1 MNDLVYS
8 LNGGLVTDQNKISTI
23 SKVDINS
30 IQKLIR
36 NYKQDL
42 ECFGEL
48 GFELQKI
55 AKTNKK
61 IYFLNEQQATLLL
74 TYMKNS
80 ESVRNAK
87 KVLVFA
93 FYQMKEKLRSLEQ
106 EQEKARFK
114 SLSDENQRLNSLNHH
129 QKIGYKSQLKQQK
142 EKYENKIKALK
153 YDLEN
158 KKELSFKRK
167 LSQKELL
174 ELRKI
179 LAKDYNIVCFKEWE
193 MSLFAEK
200 IGKNSVFEVVLN
212 KLEKEL
218 NYWKNYEK
226 YEEKWKKNI
235 KELKMKLVDKLK
247 KAYDYKKELYKAEK
261 GSSSKEY
268 HIENAEIFQDFIE
281 LELLQ
286 CEDIERRYFL
296 MQIYRY
302 GYQNIRSLNSKL
314 AFKAKLDNDDIN
326 FIKILKEAN
335 ILHALNEI
343 YTTKEVKKIAK
354 D

>member
-30 IQKLIR
+30 IQRLIR

-61 IYFLNEQQATLLL
+61 IYYLNEQQATLLL

-114 SLSDENQRLNSLNHH
+114 SLSDENLRLNSLNHH
-129 QKIGYKSQLKQQK
+129 QKIGYKSQLAQQK

-153 YDLEN
+153 YDLEH

-167 LSQKELL
+167 LSKEELL

-179 LAKDYNIVCFKEWE
+179 LARDYGMICIKEWE
-193 MSLFAEK
+193 FEFLAEK
-200 IGKNSVFEVVLN
+200 IALESTRMTTWDAVVK
-212 KLEKEL
+212 KLKQSL
-218 NYWKNYEK
+218 DYWQNYEE
-226 YEEKWKKNI
+226 YEEKWKKI
-235 KELKMKLVDKLK
+235 L
-247 KAYDYKKELYKAEK
+247 
-261 GSSSKEY
+261 
-268 HIENAEIFQDFIE
+268 
-281 LELLQ
+281 
-286 CEDIERRYFL
+286 RR
-296 MQIYRY
+296 
-302 GYQNIRSLNSKL
+302 
-314 AFKAKLDNDDIN
+314 
-326 FIKILKEAN
+326 
-335 ILHALNEI
+335 
-343 YTTKEVKKIAK
+343 
-354 D
+354 

>member
-30 IQKLIR
+30 IQRLIR

-61 IYFLNEQQATLLL
+61 IYYLNEQQATLLL

-114 SLSDENQRLNSLNHH
+114 SLSDENLRLNSLNHH
-129 QKIGYKSQLKQQK
+129 QKIGYKSQLAQQK

-153 YDLEN
+153 YDLEK

-167 LSQKELL
+167 LSKEELL

-179 LAKDYNIVCFKEWE
+179 LAKDYDIVCFKEWE
-193 MSLFAEK
+193 MSLVAEK
-200 IGKNSVFEVVLN
+200 IGKDTVFEAVVK

-218 NYWKNYEK
+218 DYWKNYEK
-226 YEEKWKKNI
+226 YEEKWKKI
-235 KELKMKLVDKLK
+235 L
-247 KAYDYKKELYKAEK
+247 
-261 GSSSKEY
+261 
-268 HIENAEIFQDFIE
+268 
-281 LELLQ
+281 
-286 CEDIERRYFL
+286 RR
-296 MQIYRY
+296 
-302 GYQNIRSLNSKL
+302 
-314 AFKAKLDNDDIN
+314 
-326 FIKILKEAN
+326 
-335 ILHALNEI
+335 
-343 YTTKEVKKIAK
+343 
-354 D
+354 

>member
-30 IQKLIR
+30 IQRLIR

-61 IYFLNEQQATLLL
+61 IYYLNEQQATLLL

-114 SLSDENQRLNSLNHH
+114 SLSDENLRLNSLNHH
-129 QKIGYKSQLKQQK
+129 QKIGYKSQLAQQK
-142 EKYENKIKALK
+142 EKYENEIKALK
-153 YDLEN
+153 YDLEHKN
-158 KKELSFKRK
+158 ELSFKRK

-179 LAKDYNIVCFKEWE
+179 LARDYGMICIKEWE
-193 MSLFAEK
+193 MSLVAEK
-200 IGKNSVFEVVLN
+200 IGKDTVFEAVLN

-218 NYWKNYEK
+218 KYWQNYEE
-226 YEEKWKKNI
+226 YEEKWKKI
-235 KELKMKLVDKLK
+235 L
-247 KAYDYKKELYKAEK
+247 
-261 GSSSKEY
+261 
-268 HIENAEIFQDFIE
+268 
-281 LELLQ
+281 
-286 CEDIERRYFL
+286 RR
-296 MQIYRY
+296 
-302 GYQNIRSLNSKL
+302 
-314 AFKAKLDNDDIN
+314 
-326 FIKILKEAN
+326 
-335 ILHALNEI
+335 
-343 YTTKEVKKIAK
+343 
-354 D
+354 

>member
-30 IQKLIR
+30 IQRLIR

-61 IYFLNEQQATLLL
+61 IYYLNEQQATLLL

-114 SLSDENQRLNSLNHH
+114 TLSDENLRLNSLNHH
-129 QKIGYKSQLKQQK
+129 QKIGYKSQLAQQK

-153 YDLEN
+153 YDLEH

-179 LAKDYNIVCFKEWE
+179 LARDYGILCIKEWE
-193 MSLFAEK
+193 MSLVAEK
-200 IGKNSVFEVVLN
+200 IGKDTVFEAVVK

-218 NYWKNYEK
+218 KYWKNYEK
-226 YEEKWKKNI
+226 YEEKWKKI
-235 KELKMKLVDKLK
+235 L
-247 KAYDYKKELYKAEK
+247 
-261 GSSSKEY
+261 
-268 HIENAEIFQDFIE
+268 
-281 LELLQ
+281 
-286 CEDIERRYFL
+286 RR
-296 MQIYRY
+296 
-302 GYQNIRSLNSKL
+302 
-314 AFKAKLDNDDIN
+314 
-326 FIKILKEAN
+326 
-335 ILHALNEI
+335 
-343 YTTKEVKKIAK
+343 
-354 D
+354 

>member
-30 IQKLIR
+30 IQRLIR

-61 IYFLNEQQATLLL
+61 IYYLNEQQATLLL

-114 SLSDENQRLNSLNHH
+114 TLSDENLRLNSLNHH
-129 QKIGYKSQLKQQK
+129 QKIGYKSQLAQQK
-142 EKYENKIKALK
+142 EKYENKIKALQ

-167 LSQKELL
+167 LSKEELL

-179 LAKDYNIVCFKEWE
+179 LAKDYDIVCFKEWE
-193 MSLFAEK
+193 FEFLAEK
-200 IGKNSVFEVVLN
+200 IALESTRMTTWDAVVK
-212 KLEKEL
+212 KLKQSL
-218 NYWKNYEK
+218 DYWQNYEE
-226 YEEKWKKNI
+226 YEEKW
-235 KELKMKLVDKLK
+235 
-247 KAYDYKKELYKAEK
+247 
-261 GSSSKEY
+261 
-268 HIENAEIFQDFIE
+268 
-281 LELLQ
+281 
-286 CEDIERRYFL
+286 R
-296 MQIYRY
+296 
-302 GYQNIRSLNSKL
+302 
-314 AFKAKLDNDDIN
+314 
-326 FIKILKEAN
+326 KILRR
-335 ILHALNEI
+335 
-343 YTTKEVKKIAK
+343 
-354 D
+354 

>member
-30 IQKLIR
+30 IQRLIR

-61 IYFLNEQQATLLL
+61 IYYLNEQQATLLL

-114 SLSDENQRLNSLNHH
+114 SLSDENLRLNSLNHH
-129 QKIGYKSQLKQQK
+129 QKIGYKSQLAQQK
-142 EKYENKIKALK
+142 EKYENKIKALQ
-153 YDLEN
+153 YDLEK

-167 LSQKELL
+167 LSKEELL

-179 LAKDYNIVCFKEWE
+179 LARDYGILCMKEWE
-193 MSLFAEK
+193 MSLVAEK
-200 IGKNSVFEVVLN
+200 IGKDTVFEAVLN

-218 NYWKNYEK
+218 NYWQNYEE
-226 YEEKWKKNI
+226 YEEKWKKI
-235 KELKMKLVDKLK
+235 L
-247 KAYDYKKELYKAEK
+247 
-261 GSSSKEY
+261 
-268 HIENAEIFQDFIE
+268 
-281 LELLQ
+281 
-286 CEDIERRYFL
+286 RR
-296 MQIYRY
+296 
-302 GYQNIRSLNSKL
+302 
-314 AFKAKLDNDDIN
+314 
-326 FIKILKEAN
+326 
-335 ILHALNEI
+335 
-343 YTTKEVKKIAK
+343 
-354 D
+354 

>member
-30 IQKLIR
+30 IQRLIR

-61 IYFLNEQQATLLL
+61 IYYLNEQQATLLL

-114 SLSDENQRLNSLNHH
+114 SLSDENLRLNSLNHH
-129 QKIGYKSQLKQQK
+129 QKIGYKSQLAQQK
-142 EKYENKIKALK
+142 EHYENKIKALQ
-153 YDLEN
+153 YDLEK

-167 LSQKELL
+167 LSKEELL

-179 LAKDYNIVCFKEWE
+179 LARDYDILCIKEWE
-193 MSLFAEK
+193 MSLVAEK
-200 IGKNSVFEVVLN
+200 IGKDTVFEAVLN

-218 NYWKNYEK
+218 NYWQNYEE
-226 YEEKWKKNI
+226 YEEKWKKI
-235 KELKMKLVDKLK
+235 L
-247 KAYDYKKELYKAEK
+247 
-261 GSSSKEY
+261 
-268 HIENAEIFQDFIE
+268 
-281 LELLQ
+281 
-286 CEDIERRYFL
+286 RR
-296 MQIYRY
+296 
-302 GYQNIRSLNSKL
+302 
-314 AFKAKLDNDDIN
+314 
-326 FIKILKEAN
+326 
-335 ILHALNEI
+335 
-343 YTTKEVKKIAK
+343 
-354 D
+354 

>member
-30 IQKLIR
+30 IQRLIR

-61 IYFLNEQQATLLL
+61 IYYLNEQQATLLL

-114 SLSDENQRLNSLNHH
+114 SLSDENLRLNSLNHH
-129 QKIGYKSQLKQQK
+129 QKIGYKSQLAQQK
-142 EKYENKIKALK
+142 EKYENKIKALQ

-158 KKELSFKRK
+158 KKELSLKRK
-167 LSQKELL
+167 LSKEELL

-179 LAKDYNIVCFKEWE
+179 LARDYGILCFKEWE
-193 MSLFAEK
+193 FEFLAEK
-200 IGKNSVFEVVLN
+200 IALESTRMTTWDAVVK
-212 KLEKEL
+212 KLKQSLDYWQNYKE
-218 NYWKNYEK
+218 
-226 YEEKWKKNI
+226 YEEKW
-235 KELKMKLVDKLK
+235 
-247 KAYDYKKELYKAEK
+247 
-261 GSSSKEY
+261 
-268 HIENAEIFQDFIE
+268 
-281 LELLQ
+281 
-286 CEDIERRYFL
+286 R
-296 MQIYRY
+296 
-302 GYQNIRSLNSKL
+302 
-314 AFKAKLDNDDIN
+314 
-326 FIKILKEAN
+326 KILRR
-335 ILHALNEI
+335 
-343 YTTKEVKKIAK
+343 
-354 D
+354 